1 MHLSNDLLER
11 QRLTALR
18 GAFVSWGNLLR
29 KAVTNYLDIET
40 TELTVDYFVKRDSQD
55 EKAVRAGVF
64 MVEQLENGAGYT
76 SFLGSADSEIQF
88 EVFLKQLLKNG
99 SIYEKLTEENHKD
112 TCDCSCYDCLRDYYN
127 QKYHE
132 MLDWRLGLDLAQIA
146 ANNSYVPSI
155 MDKSSYWYNLLLSR
169 IEALK
174 GQNSEEINIYPQT
187 ESFIITIN
195 NEIIILAHPFWSKQK
210 ISKLATEYGYPDA
223 RIVYVNTFI
232 QNLKL

>member
-1 MHLSNDLLER
+1 
-11 QRLTALR
+11 
-18 GAFVSWGNLLR
+18 
-29 KAVTNYLDIET
+29 
-40 TELTVDYFVKRDSQD
+40 
-55 EKAVRAGVF
+55 

-76 SFLGSADSEIQF
+76 SFLGNADSEIQF

-99 SIYEKLTEENHKD
+99 NIYEKLTEQIHKE

-146 ANNSYVPSI
+146 ANDSYVPSI
-155 MDKSSYWYNLLLSR
+155 MDKSGYWYNLLHSR
-169 IEALK
+169 VEALK
-174 GQNSEEINIYPQT
+174 GQDTEEIKFYPHNET
-187 ESFIITIN
+187 FIIKIN
-195 NEIIILAHPFWSKQK
+195 NETIILAHPFWSMQK
-210 ISKLATEYGYPDA
+210 ISNLSTQYGCPDA

>member
-1 MHLSNDLLER
+1 M
-11 QRLTALR
+11 
-18 GAFVSWGNLLR
+18 
-29 KAVTNYLDIET
+29 DIET

-76 SFLGSADSEIQF
+76 SFLGNADPEIQY

-99 SIYEKLTEENHKD
+99 IIYEKLTEENHEG

-155 MDKSSYWYNLLLSR
+155 MDKSGYWYKLLLSR

-174 GQNSEEINIYPQT
+174 GQDGEEINIYPQA
-187 ESFIITIN
+187 ESVIIKIN
-195 NEIIILAHPFWSKQK
+195 NETIILAHPFWSMQK
-210 ISKLATEYGYPDA
+210 ISNLSKQYGCPDA